1 MTFIAVTVLRN
12 WRCNRTSLF
21 ELTKP
26 HGERL
31 VLQHGRKSRDVTCG
45 MDCPKLPQ
53 TRWFV
58 FAAGKLRRAN
68 LV

>member
-1 MTFIAVTVLRN
+1 
-12 WRCNRTSLF
+12 
-21 ELTKP
+21 LTKP